1 MMASDSMKSYLPAH
15 FAIRRDDERCIRC
28 RVCEYQCSFGAQA
41 YDAEDDRMVGSDDH
55 CVACHRCVVFCPT
68 QALTITQMPLD
79 YRPNYNWRPE
89 VIEDIVKQS
98 EMGGMLLTGMGS
110 DKGHPIYWDHLLLN
124 ASQVTNPSID
134 PLREPMEL
142 RTYLGRKPDRVEVS
156 GGGGS
161 VKLKTRIA
169 PQVAVET
176 PLLFSALS
184 YGAVSLN
191 VHESLARAAHEAGI
205 LFNTGEGGLHP
216 KLFQYG
222 KNTIVQVASGRF
234 GVHPEYLDLARIV
247 EIKIGQGAKPGIG
260 GHLPGE
266 KVSAEVAGTRMIP
279 TGTDALSPAPHHDI
293 YSIED
298 LSQLI
303 YALKEATHY
312 EKPVSV
318 KIAAVHNSAAIASGI
333 VRAGADIIAIDGL
346 RGATGAA
353 PKVIR
358 DNVGIPIEVAIAS
371 VDTRLREEGIRNQA
385 SIIAAGGFRTSAD
398 VVKAIALGAD
408 AVYIGTAALIALGCT
423 VCQQCHT
430 GRCAWGICTTDPG
443 LSKRVNPEIGTQRLV
458 NLIRA
463 WSLEIKDMLG
473 GMGINAVESLRGNR
487 LHLRGVGLTDT
498 ELEIL
503 GVRMAGA

>member
-1 MMASDSMKSYLPAH
+1 MKSYLPPR
-15 FAIRRDDERCIRC
+15 FAIHRRDDRCIRC
-28 RVCEYQCSFGAQA
+28 QVCVRQCSFGAQA
-41 YDAEDDRMVGSDDH
+41 YDAEDDVVVGYDER

-68 QALTITQMPLD
+68 QALTITRNPLE
-79 YRPNYNWRPE
+79 YRDNFNWRPE
-89 VIEDIVKQS
+89 AIEDVIKQS
-98 EMGGMLLTGMGS
+98 ETGGMLLTGMGN
-110 DKGHPIYWDHLLLN
+110 DKPFPIYWDRLLLN

-142 RTYLGRKPDRVEVS
+142 RTYLGRKPDRVEVRGQT
-156 GGGGS
+156 GGGNGS
-161 VKLKTRIA
+161 VTLKTQIA
-169 PQVAVET
+169 PQVATEV
-176 PLLFSALS
+176 PMLFSALS

-191 VHESLARAAHEAGI
+191 VHESLARAAHEAGT

-216 KLFQYG
+216 KLYRYG
-222 KNTIVQVASGRF
+222 ENTIVQVASGRF
-234 GVHPEYLDLARIV
+234 GVHPEYLKVARII

-266 KVSAEVAGTRMIP
+266 KVSEDVAGTRMIP

-318 KIAAVHNSAAIASGI
+318 KIAAVHNSAAIASGM
-333 VRAGADIIAIDGL
+333 VRAGADIIALDGL

-358 DNVGIPIEVAIAS
+358 DNVGIPIELAIAS
-371 VDTRLREEGIRNQA
+371 VDTRLRQEGIRNQA
-385 SIIAAGGFRTSAD
+385 SLIAAGGFRGSAD
-398 VVKAIALGAD
+398 IIKAIALGAD
-408 AVYIGTAALIALGCT
+408 AVYIGTAALVALGCT

-430 GRCAWGICTTDPG
+430 GRCAWGICTTDPA
-443 LSKRVNPEIGTQRLV
+443 LSKRVNPEIGTRRLV
-458 NLIRA
+458 NLLRGWA
-463 WSLEIKDMLG
+463 LEIKDMLG
-473 GMGINAVESLRGNR
+473 GMGINALESLRGNR
-487 LHLRGVGLTDT
+487 DHLRGIGLTDS
-498 ELEIL
+498 ELEVL
-503 GVRMAGA
+503 GVRLAGT